1 MGLPY
6 TRYGACI
13 YNRRKCIDGCFLAP
27 YFQYLGS
34 STDYAAVH
42 RIFGQKNFITLIAK
56 ISESDRPRA
65 INSLVYEATSR
76 LQDPIL
82 EIGRASCRERV

>member
-6 TRYGACI
+6 TRCGACI

-34 STDYAAVH
+34 SMDYAAVH
-42 RIFGQKNFITLIAK
+42 RIFEQRNFISLIAK
-56 ISESDRPRA
+56 IFCFIDS
-65 INSLVYEATSR
+65 SLDWACSC
-76 LQDPIL
+76 
-82 EIGRASCRERV
+82 EICSFKS